1 MNLLL
6 FSSESELRHL
16 RPGDPRLH
24 HVRTVLRLGS
34 GQQLY
39 AGVLN
44 GKRAWAKILSDD
56 PQEGMFTEPQWE
68 AQEPPQPLPLRVLV
82 GLPRPQTARRILFEA
97 AVLGVS
103 QLDFFQAQKGEPS
116 YAQSSLWHSGQ
127 WQERLWQGAE
137 QACVTTLPAVNHFK
151 SLADAL
157 AAPQQLAEVRL
168 ALDIYEAVAPLS
180 HLLPPGLP
188 PERQLTLAFGPERGW
203 DATER
208 EQLTQEGFLLTHL
221 GQRVLRSET
230 AFVAALSLAADRM
243 LYPLTD

>member
-1 MNLLL
+1 
-6 FSSESELRHL
+6 
-16 RPGDPRLH
+16 
-24 HVRTVLRLGS
+24 
-34 GQQLY
+34 
-39 AGVLN
+39 
-44 GKRAWAKILSDD
+44 
-56 PQEGMFTEPQWE
+56 QWE

-168 ALDIYEAVAPLS
+168 ALDIYEAVAPL
-180 HLLPPGLP
+180 
-188 PERQLTLAFGPERGW
+188 
-203 DATER
+203 
-208 EQLTQEGFLLTHL
+208 
-221 GQRVLRSET
+221 
-230 AFVAALSLAADRM
+230 
-243 LYPLTD
+243 